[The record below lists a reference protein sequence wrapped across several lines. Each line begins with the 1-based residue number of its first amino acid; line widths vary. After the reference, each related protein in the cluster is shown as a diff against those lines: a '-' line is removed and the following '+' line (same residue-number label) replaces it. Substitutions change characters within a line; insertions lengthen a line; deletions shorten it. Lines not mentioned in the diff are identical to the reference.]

1 MKNYDFDIRS
11 LSHLIRFG
19 NKSWVKVPK
28 NKVDKPF
35 NMWRDPMSGREKL
48 LYMEEYDNFE
58 EADEAASAAFFSAA
72 AMLSGFA
79 AADNAAI
86 EAPDKSRTDTAAA
99 RVFFIIIVHLTIS
112 NAE

>member
-1 MKNYDFDIRS
+1 MGS
-11 LSHLIRFG
+11 VVGSA
-19 NKSWVKVPK
+19 VVV
-28 NKVDKPF
+28 VDVTVVF
-35 NMWRDPMSGREKL
+35 V
-48 LYMEEYDNFE
+48 FE
-58 EADEAASAAFFSAA
+58 EADEAASAAVFSAA
-72 AMLSGFA
+72 AVLSGFA